1 MITNTG
7 KSMIGRY
14 LVNQSAGFAEYLA
27 IGCGTKPVSG
37 MTFSI
42 TNKALASQTATLT
55 TSSAHGLS
63 VGDSISVFDVDTRVN
78 GTYVLKAG
86 TTGSTLVYDVTS
98 TASISSTAVSPNGT
112 AVSSFANN
120 TSMGFEMTR
129 VPISS
134 RSFITEDGVSKL
146 VFTAELPTTDR
157 YEITEVGIYPSESN
171 LSPTGSDSRNILL
184 FSTAETWQYHTA
196 TTTSSVPTRFD
207 AITNA
212 NNDIT
217 ATEDAFFTNADNAL
231 FDSTLYATRINRY
244 ERPRFLNNVILMR
257 GDTSVLATSGTN
269 LTVSSGSH
277 IHLEASGFEFDKNST
292 DDELRLAFSVIN
304 KGGIGNMDA
313 VSNVKVLV
321 QFATSEVGSP
331 EYANFAVNIDNG
343 TSAGQWDFPNNR
355 YVVVNKKL
363 SEMYKTSG
371 FRWTD
376 VSVVLIYVYVTGTA
390 PATSDD
396 FYIALD
402 AMRIENLSS
411 FNNAYGL
418 TAYSKLSTSDLQP
431 VLKLDNTAN
440 FIEFKSVVD
449 VT

>member
-7 KSMIGRY
+7 KSIIGKF
-14 LVNQSAGFAEYLA
+14 LVGQTAGYAEYLA

-37 MTFSI
+37 ITFSV
-42 TNKALASQTATLT
+42 TNKALASGTATLT

-78 GTYVLKAG
+78 GTYTLKAG
-86 TTGSTLVYDVTS
+86 TTGSTLVYDVSSAAT
-98 TASISSTAVSPNGT
+98 ISSTAVSPNGT
-112 AVSSFANN
+112 AVVSFANN
-120 TSMGFEMTR
+120 TSLAFEMDR
-129 VPISS
+129 VPIVS
-134 RSFITEDGVSKL
+134 RSYVTDNGVSKI
-146 VFTAELPTTDR
+146 VFTAELPTLER
-157 YEITEVGIYPSESN
+157 YEITEVGIYPSEFN
-171 LSPTGSDSRNILL
+171 LSATGTDSKNILL
-184 FSTAETWQYHTA
+184 FTTSEPWQYHTTT
-196 TTTSSVPTRFD
+196 TTTSVPTKFET
-207 AITNA
+207 ITNG

-231 FDSTLYATRINRY
+231 FDSALYATRINRY

-257 GDTSVLATSGTN
+257 GDTSVLAASGSN

-277 IHLEASGFEFDKNST
+277 IHLESSGFNFDENST
-292 DDELRLAFSVIN
+292 DDELRLAFTVIN
-304 KGGIGNMDA
+304 KGGIGNTDA

-343 TSAGQWDFPNNR
+343 TSAGQQDFPNNR

-363 SEMYKTSG
+363 SELYKTSA
-371 FRWTD
+371 FRWAD
-376 VSVVLIYVYVTGTA
+376 VSIVKIYVYVTGSGG
-390 PATSDD
+390 ATPDD
-396 FYIALD
+396 FYVGLD

-411 FNNAYGL
+411 FTDVYGL
-418 TAYSKLSTSDLQP
+418 TAYTKLNTTDLQP
-431 VLKLDNTAN
+431 IIKLNNTSN